1 MLVSTPTQ
9 TTQNTQPKNQA
20 LTDAIRERYGAI
32 ARGPEDD
39 DRAETGCCSG
49 GCCAVDDAG
58 GKSAAQIMG
67 YTDEE
72 LASLPE
78 GANLG
83 LGCGHPIE
91 AASLKAGE
99 TVLDLGS
106 GAGIDCFL
114 AAQAVGESGRV
125 IGVDMTP
132 DMITKSR
139 ANAAEEAVRRNV
151 VNVEFRLGEIEN
163 LPVGNGTVDAV
174 ISNCVV
180 NLSTNKP
187 RVWEE
192 VYRALRPGGRIAISD
207 IVATAELPAEVRE
220 DQHLVAA
227 CAGGAESIATIES
240 QLRAAGFEDVAVE
253 PKDSSRKLIE
263 TWSPEHKLED
273 MLVSAIIRGRKPG

>member
-1 MLVSTPTQ
+1 
-9 TTQNTQPKNQA
+9 
-20 LTDAIRERYGAI
+20 
-32 ARGPEDD
+32 
-39 DRAETGCCSG
+39 
-49 GCCAVDDAG
+49 
-58 GKSAAQIMG
+58 
-67 YTDEE
+67 
-72 LASLPE
+72 
-78 GANLG
+78 
-83 LGCGHPIE
+83 
-91 AASLKAGE
+91 
-99 TVLDLGS
+99 
-106 GAGIDCFL
+106 
-114 AAQAVGESGRV
+114 
-125 IGVDMTP
+125 MTP